1 MLCSDSCAYQLT
13 GICDDGGAG
22 TEFSYCALGTDCTD
36 CGPRAGPSCYD
47 AQRTWFVSP
56 TNQALTCSV
65 LGAALMCQDATHG
78 LHVRLQCPVTCGLS
92 PPCSPPP
99 LPPRPPPRP
108 PSRPRPPR
116 EPPWPA
122 EPPEPA
128 PSRPPPPPPSPPRP
142 PPPPRPPRAPP
153 PPPPPPPMQ
162 PGESQQWRDGLMIR
176 LVCTGTLADYPPS
189 VTQDIGQRVTT
200 AVMAIENSAQPTVY
214 AVIPTENTAG
224 GYTQVA
230 VYLHIDDNESAA
242 VHVNHLQQALST
254 AAAAST
260 RFNITVLAPPWIHTA
275 RVYVPAPPYPPPP
288 RPPAPPQR
296 PQLPRPWALRAP
308 LPPLPPSPPRL
319 PRVAA
324 TDSNLQLGNN
334 DATVLIICLVVA
346 CALLVACACYLALCA
361 VARRVRGG
369 APARVI
375 PPAGVEMKDDAQD
388 DASPSAPRPQRRRT
402 SSSSTSST
410 SSTQAPLPQ
419 PPSPSEWVG
428 QYVTLGGLVSRADLN
443 GRYGTVLSYEAQHGR
458 YTVEVQGA
466 GPVSLSVTNLLLIPA
481 TVAAA
486 AGWPPPPKQPQQPPP
501 PPATPPRRS
510 ASTFE
515 TPQSSCRGASTA
527 SATPPRAP
535 AALPE
540 LLSLDELQREIEA
553 RQANVQLQPPAWQFF
568 LLAAYAHYPPPA
580 LTPQELLTEL
590 AALREIAPMS
600 AGVTRALRRALILYH
615 PDKNMSSAHGDEW
628 SAAAGQLSRMA
639 TNLREYYRAR
649 IRLASTDVL
658 AEETADS

>member
-1 MLCSDSCAYQLT
+1 
-13 GICDDGGAG
+13 
-22 TEFSYCALGTDCTD
+22 
-36 CGPRAGPSCYD
+36 
-47 AQRTWFVSP
+47 
-56 TNQALTCSV
+56 
-65 LGAALMCQDATHG
+65 
-78 LHVRLQCPVTCGLS
+78 
-92 PPCSPPP
+92 
-99 LPPRPPPRP
+99 
-108 PSRPRPPR
+108 
-116 EPPWPA
+116 
-122 EPPEPA
+122 
-128 PSRPPPPPPSPPRP
+128 
-142 PPPPRPPRAPP
+142 
-153 PPPPPPPMQ
+153 
-162 PGESQQWRDGLMIR
+162 MIR
-176 LVCTGTLADYPPS
+176 LVCAGTLADYPPS

-200 AVMAIENSAQPTVY
+200 AVTAIEHSSQPTIY
-214 AVIPTENTAG
+214 AVIPTEDTAG
-224 GYTQVA
+224 GYTQVI
-230 VYLHIDDNESAA
+230 VYLHIDDNESAE

-254 AAAAST
+254 AAAASAQ
-260 RFNITVLAPPWIHTA
+260 FGIPVLAPPWIHTA

-288 RPPAPPQR
+288 RPPPSPPASVVGFTLELAGDVSSFTPSVQAQMQSAIAAQASVDPSAVELTISPGSVIVDVSIQTTTAAVASVQSTMAIATSSPSSATAMLASVTGIPIAVLAIVTPPTVADVPPPPPRPPAPPQR
-296 PQLPRPWALRAP
+296 PQPPRPPPRPVP
-308 LPPLPPSPPRL
+308 LPPAPPRL

-346 CALLVACACYLALCA
+346 CGLLVACACYLALCA

-375 PPAGVEMKDDAQD
+375 PPAGVEMKDDA
-388 DASPSAPRPQRRRT
+388 SPTAPQPQRHRT
-402 SSSSTSST
+402 STSSP
-410 SSTQAPLPQ
+410 QAPLPQ

-428 QYVTLGGLVSRADLN
+428 RYVTLGGLVSRADLN
-443 GRYGTVLSYEAQHGR
+443 GRFGTVLSYEAQHGR

-466 GPVSLSVTNLLLIPA
+466 GPVSLSVSKLLLIPA
-481 TVAAA
+481 AAAAA
-486 AGWPPPPKQPQQPPP
+486 AGWPPPPQQQPQPPQP
-501 PPATPPRRS
+501 PPATPPRRG

-515 TPQSSCRGASTA
+515 TPQPSCRGASTA

-580 LTPQELLTEL
+580 LTPQELLAEQ

-628 SAAAGQLSRMA
+628 PAAAGQLSRMA

>member
-1 MLCSDSCAYQLT
+1 
-13 GICDDGGAG
+13 
-22 TEFSYCALGTDCTD
+22 
-36 CGPRAGPSCYD
+36 
-47 AQRTWFVSP
+47 
-56 TNQALTCSV
+56 
-65 LGAALMCQDATHG
+65 
-78 LHVRLQCPVTCGLS
+78 
-92 PPCSPPP
+92 
-99 LPPRPPPRP
+99 
-108 PSRPRPPR
+108 
-116 EPPWPA
+116 
-122 EPPEPA
+122 
-128 PSRPPPPPPSPPRP
+128 
-142 PPPPRPPRAPP
+142 
-153 PPPPPPPMQ
+153 MQ

-176 LVCTGTLADYPPS
+176 LVCAGTLADYPPS

-200 AVMAIENSAQPTVY
+200 AVTAIEHSAQPTIY

-224 GYTQVA
+224 GYTQVI

-254 AAAAST
+254 AAAASAQ
-260 RFNITVLAPPWIHTA
+260 FGINVLFPPWIHTA
-275 RVYVPAPPYPPPP
+275 RLYVPAPPYPPPP

-296 PQLPRPWALRAP
+296 PQPPRPPPCPVP
-308 LPPLPPSPPRL
+308 LPPAPPRL

-324 TDSNLQLGNN
+324 TDSDLQLGNN

-346 CALLVACACYLALCA
+346 CALLVTCACYLALCA

-375 PPAGVEMKDDAQD
+375 PPAGVEMKDDA
-388 DASPSAPRPQRRRT
+388 SPSAPRPQRHRT
-402 SSSSTSST
+402 STSSP
-410 SSTQAPLPQ
+410 QAPLPQ
-419 PPSPSEWVG
+419 PPSPSEWIG
-428 QYVTLGGLVSRADLN
+428 RYVTLGGLVSRADLN
-443 GRYGTVLSYEAQHGR
+443 GRYGTVLSYEALHGR
-458 YTVEVQGA
+458 YTVDVQGA
-466 GPVSLSVTNLLLIPA
+466 GPVSLSVSKLLLIPA
-481 TVAAA
+481 AAAAA
-486 AGWPPPPKQPQQPPP
+486 AGWPPPQQPPP
-501 PPATPPRRS
+501 PPPQPPPSTPPRRV

-515 TPQSSCRGASTA
+515 TPQPSCRGASTA

-580 LTPQELLTEL
+580 LTPQELLAEL

-628 SAAAGQLSRMA
+628 LAAAGQLSRMA

-658 AEETADS
+658 AEAIAEAMADDFVQRRTA

>member
-1 MLCSDSCAYQLT
+1 
-13 GICDDGGAG
+13 
-22 TEFSYCALGTDCTD
+22 
-36 CGPRAGPSCYD
+36 
-47 AQRTWFVSP
+47 
-56 TNQALTCSV
+56 
-65 LGAALMCQDATHG
+65 
-78 LHVRLQCPVTCGLS
+78 
-92 PPCSPPP
+92 
-99 LPPRPPPRP
+99 
-108 PSRPRPPR
+108 
-116 EPPWPA
+116 
-122 EPPEPA
+122 
-128 PSRPPPPPPSPPRP
+128 
-142 PPPPRPPRAPP
+142 
-153 PPPPPPPMQ
+153 MQ

-176 LVCTGTLADYPPS
+176 LVCNGTLADYPPS

-200 AVMAIENSAQPTVY
+200 AVTAIEHSSQPTIY

-224 GYTQVA
+224 GYTQVI
-230 VYLHIDDNESAA
+230 VYLHIDDNESAE

-254 AAAAST
+254 TAAASAQ
-260 RFNITVLAPPWIHTA
+260 FGITVLAPPWIHTA

-296 PQLPRPWALRAP
+296 PQPPRPPPRPVP
-308 LPPLPPSPPRL
+308 LPPLPPRL

-334 DATVLIICLVVA
+334 DATVLIICLVLA
-346 CALLVACACYLALCA
+346 GALLVACACYLALCA

-375 PPAGVEMKDDAQD
+375 PPAGVEMKDDA
-388 DASPSAPRPQRRRT
+388 SPTAPQPQRHRT
-402 SSSSTSST
+402 STSSP
-410 SSTQAPLPQ
+410 QAPLPQ

-428 QYVTLGGLVSRADLN
+428 RYVTLGGLVSRADLN
-443 GRYGTVLSYEAQHGR
+443 GRFGTVLSYEAQHGR

-466 GPVSLSVTNLLLIPA
+466 GPVSLSVSKLRLIPA
-481 TVAAA
+481 AAAAA
-486 AGWPPPPKQPQQPPP
+486 AGWPPPPPQQPQPPQP
-501 PPATPPRRS
+501 PPATPPRRG

-515 TPQSSCRGASTA
+515 TPQPSCRGASTA

-580 LTPQELLTEL
+580 LTPQELLAEQ

-628 SAAAGQLSRMA
+628 PAAAGQLSRMA